1 MDRRWKYDG
10 AVSEYF
16 VETETKAIVRQSEL
30 TKIREVM
37 EREQEAAELHPIHMP
52 TRTFKCVR
60 C

>member
-52 TRTFKCVR
+52 TRTF
-60 C
+60 